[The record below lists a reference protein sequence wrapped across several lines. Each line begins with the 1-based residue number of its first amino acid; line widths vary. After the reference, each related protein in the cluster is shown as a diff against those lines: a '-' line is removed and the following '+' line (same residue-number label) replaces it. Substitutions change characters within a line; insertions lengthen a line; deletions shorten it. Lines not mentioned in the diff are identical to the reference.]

1 MVWWHPTWNLFHIFT
16 ANIIEESFNDIFKN
30 EIIDLFIKICNK
42 IPCGFCVA
50 HASEHMKTINKDE
63 IKTAR
68 DLELFFWKFH
78 NQVNENTNK
87 ELFPEENLIV
97 YKKNYVRE
105 ITTEFEY
112 VLQNYYH
119 NEELL
124 KEFTTWTQAN
134 KNNFINYT
142 NSENNENV
150 NLTNPI
156 CNEFLKPN
164 DEYMIMS
171 GPWISNEGLVDN
183 ISVIDSG
190 EKVYIKHE
198 PPFTKM
204 VTTSNVQKYYQG
216 HIADYKPCNWSKYN
230 LIPIPNLY
238 VISKDSGSHF
248 TT

>member
-1 MVWWHPTWNLFHIFT
+1 MTIVWPHSTWNLFHIFT

-42 IPCGFCVA
+42 IPCAFCRD

-63 IKTAR
+63 IITAR

-97 YKKNYVRE
+97 YKKKYVRE

-112 VLQNYYH
+112 VLQNYYR

-142 NSENNENV
+142 NSEKNEKNV
-150 NLTNPI
+150 NLTNTI

-164 DEYMIMS
+164 D
-171 GPWISNEGLVDN
+171 
-183 ISVIDSG
+183 
-190 EKVYIKHE
+190 
-198 PPFTKM
+198 
-204 VTTSNVQKYYQG
+204 
-216 HIADYKPCNWSKYN
+216 
-230 LIPIPNLY
+230 Y
-238 VISKDSGSHF
+238 VWTLDI
-248 TT
+248 